1 MKPLFLLTVLFATGL
16 SFAQLSGDLVVQGRQ
31 ILTDI
36 SYELEMSQEGILV
49 FDIAVNTEGK
59 VTSCEW
65 NKVESTVSST
75 RSAYEAKNRIL
86 MQLTFEKGN
95 GFPTFQRGKVT
106 IKSTTKTE

>member
-1 MKPLFLLTVLFATGL
+1 MKPLFLFIFLLTSGL
-16 SFAQLSGDLVVQGRQ
+16 GFAQLSGDIVVQGRQ
-31 ILTDI
+31 IITDI
-36 SYELEMSQEGILV
+36 SYEQEMSQEGILV

-95 GFPTFQRGKVT
+95 GFPTFQRGQVT
-106 IKSTTKTE
+106 IKSATKTE